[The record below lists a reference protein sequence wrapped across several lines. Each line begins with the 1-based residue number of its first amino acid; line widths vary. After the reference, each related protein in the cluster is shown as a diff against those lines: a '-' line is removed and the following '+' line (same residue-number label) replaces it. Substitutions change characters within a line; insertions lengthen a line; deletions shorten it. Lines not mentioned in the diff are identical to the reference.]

1 MQDIWIMVFKLVLKY
16 EVSFWERWLYKS
28 KCNVAFFVLFSIP
41 IFLIIYVSFNIEFLT
56 IISSADSHWTEI
68 D

>member
-1 MQDIWIMVFKLVLKY
+1 MVFKLVLKY

-56 IISSADSHWTEI
+56 IFHQQIHIEQKFINYTI
-68 D
+68 R